1 MSGINQFG
9 NDRRE
14 KHIRQKRDE
23 TRLCKNCMKNF
34 IHSAAEQKFFVLKG
48 FTHKPLRC
56 LDCRIAKKSTK
67 LNDDELIKYLSEED
81 INPAVLS
88 IYGKSTHT

>member
-9 NDRRE
+9 NDIHE
-14 KHIRQKRDE
+14 KRIRQTRDE
-23 TRLCKNCMKNF
+23 ARLCKNCGKNF
-34 IHSAAEQKFFVLKG
+34 IHSAAEQKFFVSKG

-56 LDCRIAKKSTK
+56 LDCRIAKKGTK

-88 IYGKSTHT
+88 IHGQYTHT